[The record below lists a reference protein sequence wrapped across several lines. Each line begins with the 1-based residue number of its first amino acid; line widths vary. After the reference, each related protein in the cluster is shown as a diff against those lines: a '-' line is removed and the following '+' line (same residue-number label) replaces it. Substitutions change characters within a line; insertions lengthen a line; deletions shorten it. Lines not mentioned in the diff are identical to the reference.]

1 MTIVKAQILF
11 MRFKK
16 LKLNIYYET
25 IIIVVWFSALVGLTG
40 FLAKNGLTF
49 LSSSPNGSIINIII
63 FGALAPFNITQES
76 LFNDFLLLLPLIIVS
91 SAFYKIST
99 RYFKQPSYPK
109 IFLLAILC
117 TYIVYS
123 IEVAFKYNFG
133 SGTSIIGV
141 DLSALLAFQLIA
153 ILIIKFKAIKLYS
166 IKNILSKIKNWLYRL
181 PTRFRDHGVILIIY
195 IILILGIVYYIVDV
209 PFGYFINAPT
219 KEFVSHGIG
228 LLIFTIVYL
237 IMIIHKN
244 NL

>member
-1 MTIVKAQILF
+1 MI
-11 MRFKK
+11 FKK
-16 LKLNIYYET
+16 LKLNFYYET
-25 IIIVVWFSALVGLTG
+25 LIIVVWFSVLVGLTG

-49 LSSSPNGSIINIII
+49 LLSSPKGSIINIII
-63 FGALAPFNITQES
+63 FGALSPFNITQES
-76 LFNDFLLLLPLIIVS
+76 VVIDFWFLLPLIIVS

-141 DLSALLAFQLIA
+141 SLSALLAVQLIA
-153 ILIIKFKAIKLYS
+153 ILVIKLKTIKPLG
-166 IKNILSKIKNWLYRL
+166 IKNSFSKIKNWLCSL
-181 PTRFRDHGVILIIY
+181 STHFRDRELILIMY
-195 IILILGIVYYIVDV
+195 MILILSMTYYIVDV
-209 PFGYFINAPT
+209 PFGYFIYAPT

-228 LLIFTIVYL
+228 LLIFAVIYL
-237 IMIIHKN
+237 IMIIRKN
-244 NL
+244 KMALYKRGFSDI

>member
-1 MTIVKAQILF
+1 

-25 IIIVVWFSALVGLTG
+25 IIIVVCFSALVGLTG

-63 FGALAPFNITQES
+63 FGALSPFNITQEYVVTN
-76 LFNDFLLLLPLIIVS
+76 FWLLLPLIIVS
-91 SAFYKIST
+91 SAFYKISAK
-99 RYFKQPSYPK
+99 YFKQPSYPK

-141 DLSALLAFQLIA
+141 SLSALLAFQLIA
-153 ILIIKFKAIKLYS
+153 ILIIKFKAIKPHS
-166 IKNILSKIKNWLYRL
+166 IKNIFSKIKNWLYNL
-181 PTRFRDHGVILIIY
+181 PTRFRDREVILIVY
-195 IILILGIVYYIVDV
+195 IFLILGIVYYIADV

-228 LLIFTIVYL
+228 LLIFIIVYL

-244 NL
+244 KIALYKRRLSDI

>member
-1 MTIVKAQILF
+1 MT
-11 MRFKK
+11 FKK
-16 LKLNIYYET
+16 LKLNSYYET
-25 IIIVVWFSALVGLTG
+25 ISIVVWFSALVGLIG

-181 PTRFRDHGVILIIY
+181 PTHFRDREVILIIY

-209 PFGYFINAPT
+209 PFGYFINAPI

-228 LLIFTIVYL
+228 LLIFTIAYL
-237 IMIIHKN
+237 IMIIRKN

>member
-1 MTIVKAQILF
+1 MSMGISTNFIYGI
-11 MRFKK
+11 KK

-25 IIIVVWFSALVGLTG
+25 IIIVVWFIALVDLTG

-49 LSSSPNGSIINIII
+49 LLSSPNGSIVNIII
-63 FGALAPFNITQES
+63 FGALSPFNITNEYVVTN
-76 LFNDFLLLLPLIIVS
+76 FWLLLPLIIVS

-141 DLSALLAFQLIA
+141 SLSALLAFQLIA
-153 ILIIKFKAIKLYS
+153 ILIIKFKAIKPHS
-166 IKNILSKIKNWLYRL
+166 IKNIFSKIKNLLYNL
-181 PTRFRDHGVILIIY
+181 PTRFRNHEVILIIY
-195 IILILGIVYYIVDV
+195 IILVLGIVYYIVDV
-209 PFGYFINAPT
+209 PFGYFINAKI

-228 LLIFTIVYL
+228 LLIFAVVYL
-237 IMIIHKN
+237 IMIIRKN

>member
-1 MTIVKAQILF
+1 MIS
-11 MRFKK
+11 KK
-16 LKLNIYYET
+16 LKLNFYYET
-25 IIIVVWFSALVGLTG
+25 LIIIVWFGVLVGLTG

-49 LSSSPNGSIINIII
+49 LLSSPKGSIINIII
-63 FGALAPFNITQES
+63 FGALSPFNITQES

-99 RYFKQPSYPK
+99 KYFKQPSYPK

-117 TYIVYS
+117 TYIVYL

-141 DLSALLAFQLIA
+141 SLSALLAFQLIA
-153 ILIIKFKAIKLYS
+153 ILIIKFKAIKPHS
-166 IKNILSKIKNWLYRL
+166 IKSIFSKIKNWLYIP
-181 PTRFRDHGVILIIY
+181 PTRFRDPKFTTYFVLII
-195 IILILGIVYYIVDV
+195 IITIYTADV
-209 PFGYFINAPT
+209 PFGYFINAPI

-237 IMIIHKN
+237 ITIIHKN
-244 NL
+244 KIALYKRRFSDI

>member
-1 MTIVKAQILF
+1 MI
-11 MRFKK
+11 FKK

-49 LSSSPNGSIINIII
+49 LLSSPKGSIINIII
-63 FGALAPFNITQES
+63 FGALSPFNITQEI
-76 LFNDFLLLLPLIIVS
+76 LFNDFLLLLPLIIIS
-91 SAFYKIST
+91 SAFYKISA

-109 IFLLAILC
+109 IFLLAVLC

-141 DLSALLAFQLIA
+141 SLSALLAFQLIA
-153 ILIIKFKAIKLYS
+153 ILIIKFKAIKPHS
-166 IKNILSKIKNWLYRL
+166 IKNIFSKIKNWLYNL
-181 PTRFRDHGVILIIY
+181 PTRFRDRGVILIIY

-209 PFGYFINAPT
+209 PFGYFINAPI

-237 IMIIHKN
+237 IMIIRKN